1 MLLEP
6 HLAGGIPGLFV
17 CSSLL
22 ISSNITNMTSPSASH
37 SFHHLLLFKAFYSET
52 VELCLF
58 CAINPTKISKFS
70 AITEN
75 LK

>member
-37 SFHHLLLFKAFYSET
+37 SFHHSFYSET